1 MERNIPRAAIHVG
14 TDKKSFSSQVGNE
27 AERRG
32 WDEKRYQLK
41 NADID
46 KNNHYNYSRKRL
58 NFEIVKGEKIVPLG
72 SQSVPLH
79 ERLQHRLDELG
90 FKPYMDA
97 KRPDQVSRNSP
108 NCTVG
113 IIFSGDHD
121 VLNRLAFG
129 EQKLNTSDPN
139 ADHSKVVL
147 QKGIY
152 DWALD
157 TYRFACEKWGEENV
171 IGFDVHC
178 DETSIHAHV
187 QTVPVEQVRKR
198 GRIRSKYIHKD
209 NPEKVLSTKEWRAL
223 PKEERDNYTKSEA
236 AKGVVERVSYSKV
249 WGERAKDKSQYLSQ
263 LHTDYYNKVGHKY
276 GLARGFSYDELSEEE
291 KRGRKHKNKVVLEA
305 ERQAKVAL
313 DKVEKYAV
321 LATID
326 KKELTIPFLNIKA
339 PVQEAMN
346 AVKKELAIPIPT
358 IIGQKAWREERTTN
372 INDAIKALVAA
383 INAERDK
390 QNEGVRKSVN
400 KTYTYYMQ
408 NLNKQIEEN
417 KSLRAENDALKA
429 ENNKVK
435 QHISQLDEKAVGR
448 VTTQLVC
455 AKEELASAKSYNTT
469 LMEMYNDL
477 KARWNAIW
485 QEPEMTDAWRRVEA
499 RKEKETKEKARQEA
513 EVKRESMARQNRYIG
528 VLDKFIHEG
537 HEALSS
543 FAKTDRVNFNE
554 KESASIYYGI
564 MASAVKH
571 NIGLDSKAC
580 IESAAKRFLSG
591 MSWHGFTDFKQEC
604 VTSWT
609 KLFATNEVLFT
620 DKAIDNFLAFV
631 DHMSCSADTYV
642 SLGGS
647 NGCADQLT
655 NWDGTQKVGL
665 GSILQKKGKRIS
677 L

>member
-32 WDEKRYQLK
+32 WDEKRYKLK

-58 NFEIVKGEKIVPLG
+58 NFEIIKGGKIVPLG

-129 EQKLNTSDPN
+129 EQKLNTSDSN

-198 GRIRSKYIHKD
+198 GRIGSKYIHKD

-223 PKEERDNYTKSEA
+223 PKEERDNYTKAEA
-236 AKGVVERVSYSKV
+236 AKGVVERVSYAKV

-326 KKELTIPFLNIKA
+326 KKELTIPLLNIKA

-358 IIGQKAWREERTTN
+358 LIGQKTWREERVAN
-372 INDAIKALVAA
+372 IYAAIKALVAA

-390 QNEGVRKSVN
+390 QNEDVRKSVN

-417 KSLRAENDALKA
+417 KSLRAENDALKT
-429 ENNKVK
+429 ENNNVK
-435 QHISQLDEKAVGR
+435 QRISQLDEKAVER
-448 VTTQLVC
+448 VTTQLVY

-499 RKEKETKEKARQEA
+499 RKEKETKEKARQETEA
-513 EVKRESMARQNRYIG
+513 KRESMARQNRYIG

-543 FAKTDRVNFNE
+543 FAKTDRVNFN
-554 KESASIYYGI
+554 KNESASIYYGI

-571 NIGLDSKAC
+571 NIGLDSKAS
-580 IESAAKRFLSG
+580 IDSAAKSFLSG
-591 MSWHGFTDFKQEC
+591 MSWKGFTDFKQEC
-604 VTSWT
+604 VTNWT
-609 KLFATNEVLFT
+609 KLFATNEVQFT
-620 DKAIDNFLAFV
+620 DNAIDNFLAFV

-665 GSILQKKGKRIS
+665 GSIPQKKGKRIS

>member
-32 WDEKRYQLK
+32 WDEKRYKLK
-41 NADID
+41 NTDID

-129 EQKLNTSDPN
+129 DQKLNTSDPN

-187 QTVPVEQVRKR
+187 QTVPVEQVKKR
-198 GRIRSKYIHKD
+198 GRIGSKYIHKD
-209 NPEKVLSTKEWRAL
+209 NSEKVLSTKEWRAL

-236 AKGVVERVSYSKV
+236 TKDVVEKVSYAKV

-326 KKELTIPFLNIKA
+326 KKELTIPLLNIKA

-358 IIGQKAWREERTTN
+358 LIGQKTWREERVAN
-372 INDAIKALVAA
+372 IYAAIKALVAA

-390 QNEGVRKSVN
+390 QNEDVRKSVN

-429 ENNKVK
+429 ENDKVK
-435 QHISQLDEKAVGR
+435 QRISQLDEKAVER
-448 VTTQLVC
+448 VTAQLVC
-455 AKEELASAKSYNTT
+455 AKEELASAKRYNTT

-513 EVKRESMARQNRYIG
+513 EAKRESMARQNRYIG

-564 MASAVKH
+564 MAFAAKH
-571 NIGLDSKAC
+571 DIGLDSQGS
-580 IESAAKRFLSG
+580 IESAARSFLSD

-604 VTSWT
+604 VTNWT
-609 KLFATNEVLFT
+609 KLFATNEVQFT
-620 DKAIDNFLAFV
+620 DNAIDNFLAFV

-665 GSILQKKGKRIS
+665 GSIPQKKGKGLGR
-677 L
+677 